1 MKPTAFYISVGRGDT
16 VDEEALIEALRT
28 GKIAGAGMD
37 VFSTEPL
44 PKESPLW
51 DIKNVIMTPHIGGLS
66 DVYIDQILPIFEEN
80 LRRFLQGERRN
91 LVNLIER

>member
-1 MKPTAFYISVGRGDT
+1 
-16 VDEEALIEALRT
+16 
-28 GKIAGAGMD
+28 
-37 VFSTEPL
+37 VFNREPL

-51 DIKNVIMTPHIGGLS
+51 NMKNVVMTPHIGGLS
-66 DVYIDQILPIFEEN
+66 DVYVDQMLPIFKEN